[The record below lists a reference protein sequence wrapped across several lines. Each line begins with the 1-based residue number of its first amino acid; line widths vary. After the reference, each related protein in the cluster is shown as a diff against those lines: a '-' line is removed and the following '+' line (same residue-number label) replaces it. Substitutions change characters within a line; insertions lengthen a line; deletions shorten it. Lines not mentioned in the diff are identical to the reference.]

1 MFKKIMLVLVGT
13 QKGIKIMQNTKNY
26 QKTQSRSMSKKNTG
40 NVAIQSIK
48 YLVTDPLAVNY
59 ILRQSFTTDGE
70 VNAIQQY
77 SY

>member
-1 MFKKIMLVLVGT
+1 MADS
-13 QKGIKIMQNTKNY
+13 KNY
-26 QKTQSRSMSKKNTG
+26 QKTGSRTATKQRTG

-59 ILRQSFTTDGE
+59 ILKQSFTADGE
-70 VNAIQQY
+70 VNANQSY